1 MSSPFPHLPLVS
13 FDSRSLR
20 IQDFSPAAARIFGPD
35 WTKWKATRTECT
47 AGDLLVRLKGD
58 EGCEIALG
66 RIREKLGYLANETEQ
81 LAWGQSVVLE
91 YYVDQGKTGEKEE
104 RKADVLVSYE
114 KVDGSSKE
122 TTNGQDS
129 EGLYTIIFL
138 RPHNADNLETDLP
151 PTSPPVLSPLS
162 ADNPILSSS
171 PPRLSPPPS
180 HNSVPAVIPTSYIK
194 QLLSVTGAETTDS
207 KSDNGDLANSTSTGS
222 IRSASFSSS
231 RRSARPTIGKDREK
245 LPISSE
251 TAFMLSHAIA
261 KVTDDGDTSTP
272 SGSRSRS
279 MPASPRYKTTALRPM
294 SPVESPPSSGVV
306 TSPPKSNSASPL
318 NLTLDRSTIHSASDL
333 PPSMPVSISRG
344 SSSYPGG
351 FPSSNGQVE
360 NTVQSRDFV
369 SHQENQCHDVES
381 HHFSSDNHV
390 PEEVL
395 QSVHSILSHSPSSSP
410 MPDSSNKDKFDS
422 ALESADPS
430 DQGSETPLSPA
441 GAPRTPLSLDEL
453 TDLVEVQP
461 QVSSPTFFL
470 REFREN

>member
-20 IQDFSPAAARIFGPD
+20 IQDFSPAAARIFGRD
-35 WTKWKATRTECT
+35 WTRGEATGLKCT
-47 AGDLLVRLKGD
+47 AGDLLVRSKGD

-66 RIREKLGYLANETEQ
+66 RVREKLGYLANETEQ

-91 YYVDQGKTGEKEE
+91 YYVDQGKTEEKEE
-104 RKADVLVSYE
+104 LKADVLVSYE

-129 EGLYTIIFL
+129 EGSYTVIFL
-138 RPHNADNLETDLP
+138 RPHDADNLETNLP
-151 PTSPPVLSPLS
+151 PNSPPVLSPLS
-162 ADNPILSSS
+162 TSKPALAS

-180 HNSVPAVIPTSYIK
+180 HNSVPAVIPTSYIN
-194 QLLSVTGAETTDS
+194 QLLSATGAETTDS
-207 KSDNGDLANSTSTGS
+207 KTDNGELANSTSTGS

-251 TAFMLSHAIA
+251 TAFMLSHATA
-261 KVTDDGDTSTP
+261 KVRDDGDTPTP

-279 MPASPRYKTTALRPM
+279 MPASPRHKTTALRPM
-294 SPVESPPSSGVV
+294 SPVESPSASGVV

-333 PPSMPVSISRG
+333 PPSIPILIPKG
-344 SSSYPGG
+344 SSSYPGALP
-351 FPSSNGQVE
+351 PSKGQVDD
-360 NTVQSRDFV
+360 TVQSRDFV
-369 SHQENQCHDVES
+369 SRQEDQCHDVES

-422 ALESADPS
+422 ALESVDPS
-430 DQGSETPLSPA
+430 DQGSETPLSPT
-441 GAPRTPLSLDEL
+441 GAARTPLSLDEL

-461 QVSSPTFFL
+461 QVSRL
-470 REFREN
+470 RSSIAIR